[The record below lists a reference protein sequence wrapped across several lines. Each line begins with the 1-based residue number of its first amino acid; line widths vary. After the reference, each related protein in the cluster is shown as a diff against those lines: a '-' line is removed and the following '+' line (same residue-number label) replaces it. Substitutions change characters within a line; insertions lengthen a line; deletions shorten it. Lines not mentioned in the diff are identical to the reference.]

1 MIGIITALPEELA
14 PLLRRTAVERTLRIG
29 RHRCHVGSLSG
40 RPVVLMAGG
49 DGLAR
54 AEESAAA
61 LLQQFDLTLLIG
73 AGIAGA
79 LVPEL
84 GRNTVIVARKVI
96 APDGTETNC
105 HPVEGA
111 NAILRSVERMA
122 ADKSALSA
130 SGAHAIDTESAGWAR
145 AAARMGVPFT
155 VVRAIFDA
163 LDDDIPPFVA
173 AATHADGTI
182 DRSAVVRHAL
192 LRPSSIP
199 TLLGLRRRMLA
210 CCTALADFTV
220 RLTGELPA
228 VVRAPASDAHLD
240 ELLTETSRTFA
251 LCIPLLRD
259 ATRLQVTIAYLL
271 FRIADTFEDASHW
284 PVAERLAALDEFCAL
299 LGGGRTGVS
308 VSEPPSPDARRTGLS
323 GAHTESDAVRLAA
336 AWCEKRPSPHAG
348 YMRLIDE
355 VPLVMRAF
363 AALPAEARDI
373 IREHVIRSA
382 QGMAHFVAL
391 TEVTPQGDRLQL
403 HDMQQ
408 LRDYCYAVAGIVGEM
423 LTELFLLRAPQLRSA
438 APYLRARAATFGE
451 ALQLVNI
458 LKDTND
464 DFSEGRSYV
473 PRDVDRA
480 DVIALARADLES
492 ATEYTLALQSGDAPL
507 GIVAFAA
514 LPVALAEA
522 TLDKLERAGA
532 GAKIGRAEVFRIS
545 RHVNQSVARGVPPLR
560 PRAQRMRS
568 LFSTINAWVR

>member
-29 RHRCHVGSLSG
+29 NHRCHVGSLSG
-40 RPVVLMAGG
+40 RAVVLMAGG
-49 DGLAR
+49 DGLGR

-73 AGIAGA
+73 AGVAGA

-84 GRNTVIVARKVI
+84 GRNAVIVASKVV
-96 APDGTETNC
+96 APDDMETNC
-105 HPVEGA
+105 HPLDGA
-111 NAILRSVERMA
+111 NAVVRSVERMA
-122 ADKSALSA
+122 ADKRPLSA

-145 AAARMGVPFT
+145 AATRTGVPFT

-163 LDDDIPPFVA
+163 LEDDIPPFVA

-182 DRSAVVRHAL
+182 DRTAVVRHAL

-199 TLLGLRRRMLA
+199 TLLSLRRRMLT
-210 CCTALADFTV
+210 CCAALADFVV

-228 VVRAPASDAHLD
+228 VVSAPASDAHLD
-240 ELLTETSRTFA
+240 ELLAETSRTFA

-284 PVAERLAALDEFCAL
+284 PVTERLAALDEFCAL
-299 LGGGRTGVS
+299 LSGGHS
-308 VSEPPSPDARRTGLS
+308 
-323 GAHTESDAVRLAA
+323 ESDAERLASE
-336 AWCEKRPSPHAG
+336 WCEKKPSPHAG

-373 IREHVIRSA
+373 IRDHVIRSA

-480 DVIALARADLES
+480 DVITLARADLES

-522 TLDKLERAGA
+522 TLDKLERTGA

-568 LFSTINAWVR
+568 LFSAINAWVR